1 MKLGITTTNK
11 TSALVLGLAA
21 LTITT
26 LQRITPASAI
36 LVPGADTPL
45 FYLVATDPFSEN
57 DNFLPLRISGG
68 RNQSTLTGD
77 GPIGQFYFMNGKLVA
92 QDPAGGPTSPYVYSP
107 YVDLSDKLGRNENG
121 VYDPTLSDPNDH
133 CISTS
138 GPLIFVQRTRPDGST
153 FHPPKCANFDTFSL
167 FSDRMGPILGAK
179 LVMNSNWTNLY
190 SCGKERNV
198 SFNQFWFHRS

>member
-1 MKLGITTTNK
+1 MF
-11 TSALVLGLAA
+11 A
-21 LTITT
+21 
-26 LQRITPASAI
+26 
-36 LVPGADTPL
+36 
-45 FYLVATDPFSEN
+45 
-57 DNFLPLRISGG
+57 
-68 RNQSTLTGD
+68 
-77 GPIGQFYFMNGKLVA
+77 
-92 QDPAGGPTSPYVYSP
+92 
-107 YVDLSDKLGRNENG
+107 GRNENS

-190 SCGKERNV
+190 SCGKERNIYWKADSSNEPAECNV
-198 SFNQFWFHRS
+198 AVQLFTLPVV